1 MVVTL
6 LYVEILLGNDW
17 ISRHQNMSHIVRSD
31 QEIDEGG
38 RNLSWAELCNCSKM
52 TSDGFYRLQG
62 STGAR
67 SLPIKNAAR
76 RRLFISLPN
85 SDDEITPETVE
96 RTLII

>member
-1 MVVTL
+1 
-6 LYVEILLGNDW
+6 
-17 ISRHQNMSHIVRSD
+17 MSHIVRSD
-31 QEIDEGG
+31 QEIDEEG
-38 RNLSWAELCNCSKM
+38 RNLSWAELCNYSKM
-52 TSDGFYRLQG
+52 ASDGFYRLQG

-96 RTLII
+96 RTLIISPTVIFVSSAICY